1 MLTFTRVICLVLL
14 LTIVG
19 AWPAHADDLDDFLN
33 AAIRQRNIPGV
44 AIAVVKDGVLVRSAG
59 YGLADR
65 ERGIAPGPETVF
77 LIGSLS
83 KQFIA
88 TGIMVLA
95 QDSKLAVD
103 DRIDKHF
110 ADVPPAWHDI
120 TLRHLLTHTSGLRRE
135 APAADLSKA
144 QPDIE
149 LIRSAYGVPLQW
161 KPGDKYDYSNLGYY
175 VLAEVITRVSGVPWH
190 QFITQRVFAP
200 LGMTRTTTTSD
211 AGRLFNRASGYVWR
225 DGAWS
230 AAPTLVAL
238 RPSGAFVSTAT
249 DLAKWATAL
258 DGDQVLSRTSKTE
271 MWKPV
276 VLNGG
281 GTFPYGFGW
290 ELDDFPP
297 GGHVTGVPMIRH
309 EGTIPGFRPGFT
321 RLPKQGL
328 TIILMTNLDRGPV
341 DAIIA
346 GIAVRYAPE
355 LLPEAVKQWK
365 DKATLG
371 LK

>member
-1 MLTFTRVICLVLL
+1 MKTLL
-14 LTIVG
+14 LLAGSLMI
-19 AWPAHADDLDDFLN
+19 AAAPADADDLDDFVN

-44 AIAVVKDGVLVRSAG
+44 AIAIVKDGGLVRAGG

-65 ERGIAPGPETVF
+65 ERNIVPQPDTVF
-77 LIGSLS
+77 RIGSLS

-88 TGIMVLA
+88 TGIMLLL
-95 QDSKLAVD
+95 QDGKLAVG
-103 DRIDKHF
+103 DRIDEYLPD
-110 ADVPPAWHDI
+110 APPAWHDI

-135 APAADLSKA
+135 APAANLGKA
-144 QPDIE
+144 QAD
-149 LIRSAYGVPLQW
+149 LDVIRSAYGVPLQW

-175 VLAEVITRVSGVPWH
+175 VLAQVITRVSGSPWH
-190 QFITQRVFAP
+190 EFIAGRVFRP

-211 AGRLFNRASGYVWR
+211 AERLSDRAFGYVWR
-225 DGAWS
+225 DGTWS
-230 AAPTLVAL
+230 AAPALEAL

-249 DLAKWATAL
+249 DLARWAAAL
-258 DGDQVLSRTSKTE
+258 DGDRVLSKASKAE
-271 MWKPV
+271 MWKPAT
-276 VLNGG
+276 LNDG

-328 TIILMTNLDRGPV
+328 TIIVMTNLDRGPV

-355 LLPEAVKQWK
+355 LIPEALRQWK

>member
-1 MLTFTRVICLVLL
+1 MKRFLAALVVVV
-14 LTIVG
+14 VG
-19 AWPAHADDLDDFLN
+19 AAPAWADDLDDFVN

-44 AIAVVKDGVLVRSAG
+44 AIAVVKDGVLVRTGG

-65 ERGIAPGPETVF
+65 EQRRAPQPDTVF

-88 TGIMVLA
+88 TGIMLLA
-95 QDSKLAVD
+95 QDGKLAVGGRVD
-103 DRIDKHF
+103 
-110 ADVPPAWHDI
+110 AYVPDVPPAWHDI
-120 TLRHLLTHTSGLRRE
+120 TIRHLLTHTSGLPRE
-135 APAADLSKA
+135 APAADLGKD
-144 QPDIE
+144 QPAID
-149 LIRSAYGVPLQW
+149 LIRSAYGVPLQR
-161 KPGDKYDYSNLGYY
+161 KPGDRYDYSNLGYY
-175 VLAEVITRVSGVPWH
+175 VLAEVISRVSGTSWDT
-190 QFITQRVFAP
+190 FLERRVFMP
-200 LGMTRTTTTSD
+200 LGMHRTTTTRD
-211 AGRLFNRASGYVWR
+211 AARLPNRASGYVWR

-230 AAPTLVAL
+230 AAPQLAAL

-249 DLAKWATAL
+249 DLARWAVAL
-258 DGDQVLSRTSKTE
+258 DGGRVLSPASKAE

-276 VLNGG
+276 TLNSG

-321 RLPKQGL
+321 RLPKQRL
-328 TIILMTNLDRGPV
+328 TVIVLTNLDRAPV
-341 DAIIA
+341 DALIA

-355 LLPEAVKQWK
+355 LIPEAARQWK
-365 DKATLG
+365 DKAALG

>member
-1 MLTFTRVICLVLL
+1 MTRFFVAVAVMI
-14 LTIVG
+14 
-19 AWPAHADDLDDFLN
+19 AAAAPASADDLDDFVN

-44 AIAVVKDGVLVRSAG
+44 AIAVVKDGALVRTGG

-65 ERGIAPGPETVF
+65 ERNVAPGPDTVF
-77 LIGSLS
+77 RIGSLS

-88 TGIMVLA
+88 TGIMLLVQDGTLMVGDRLEKHLA
-95 QDSKLAVD
+95 G
-103 DRIDKHF
+103 
-110 ADVPPAWHDI
+110 VPQAWHDI
-120 TLRHLLTHTSGLRRE
+120 TIRHLLTHTSGLRRE
-135 APAADLSKA
+135 APSADLSKA
-144 QPDIE
+144 QPDID
-149 LIRSAYGVPLQW
+149 LIRSAYDVPLQW
-161 KPGDKYDYSNLGYY
+161 QPGDKYDYSNLGYY
-175 VLAEVITRVSGVPWH
+175 VLAEVITRVSGMPWH
-190 QFITQRVFAP
+190 EFIAKRVFQP

-211 AGRLFNRASGYVWR
+211 AGRLSNRASGYVWR
-225 DGAWS
+225 DGTWS
-230 AAPTLVAL
+230 AAPALVAL

-249 DLAKWATAL
+249 DLAKWAVAL
-258 DGDQVLSRTSKTE
+258 EGDRVLSKASKAE

-276 VLNGG
+276 TLNDG

-328 TIILMTNLDRGPV
+328 TIIVMTNLDRGAV

-355 LLPEAVKQWK
+355 LIPDALRQWK
-365 DKATLG
+365 DRTALG

>member
-1 MLTFTRVICLVLL
+1 MKRVWLQAFTLVA
-14 LTIVG
+14 VC
-19 AWPAHADDLDDFLN
+19 AAAVSADDLDDFVN

-44 AIAVVKDGVLVRSAG
+44 AIAVVKDGALVRTGG

-65 ERGIAPGPETVF
+65 ERNFAPGPDTVF
-77 LIGSLS
+77 RIGSLS

-88 TGIMVLA
+88 TGIMLLV
-95 QDSKLAVD
+95 QDGTLMVG
-103 DRIDKHF
+103 DRVEKHLPG
-110 ADVPPAWHDI
+110 VPRAWHDI
-120 TLRHLLTHTSGLRRE
+120 TIRHLLTHTSGLRRE

-144 QPDIE
+144 QPDID
-149 LIRSAYGVPLQW
+149 LIRSAYDVPLQW
-161 KPGDKYDYSNLGYY
+161 KPGGKYDYSNLGYY
-175 VLAEVITRVSGVPWH
+175 VLAEVITRVSGMPWH
-190 QFITQRVFAP
+190 EFIAKRVFQP

-211 AGRLFNRASGYVWR
+211 AGRLSNRASGYVWR

-230 AAPTLVAL
+230 AAPALVAL

-249 DLAKWATAL
+249 DLAKWAVAL
-258 DGDQVLSRTSKTE
+258 EGDRVLSKASKAE

-276 VLNGG
+276 TLNDG

-328 TIILMTNLDRGPV
+328 TIIVMTNLDRGAV
-341 DAIIA
+341 DALIA

-355 LLPEAVKQWK
+355 LIPEALKQWK

>member
-1 MLTFTRVICLVLL
+1 M
-14 LTIVG
+14 
-19 AWPAHADDLDDFLN
+19 
-33 AAIRQRNIPGV
+33 
-44 AIAVVKDGVLVRSAG
+44 
-59 YGLADR
+59 
-65 ERGIAPGPETVF
+65 
-77 LIGSLS
+77 
-83 KQFIA
+83 
-88 TGIMVLA
+88 
-95 QDSKLAVD
+95 
-103 DRIDKHF
+103 
-110 ADVPPAWHDI
+110 PPSWRDI
-120 TLRHLLTHTSGLRRE
+120 SLRHLLTHTSGLRRE
-135 APAADLSKA
+135 APAADLSQA
-144 QPDIE
+144 QSDID

-161 KPGDKYDYSNLGYY
+161 TPGDKYDYSNLGYY
-175 VLAEVITRVSGVPWH
+175 VLAEVITRVGGMPWH
-190 QFITQRVFAP
+190 EFIAK
-200 LGMTRTTTTSD
+200 
-211 AGRLFNRASGYVWR
+211 RASGYLWR

-230 AAPTLVAL
+230 AAPAVVAL

-249 DLAKWATAL
+249 DLARWAVAL
-258 DGDQVLSRTSKTE
+258 EGDRVLSKASKAE

-276 VLNGG
+276 GLNGG
-281 GTFPYGFGW
+281 ETFPYGFGW

-328 TIILMTNLDRGPV
+328 TVIVMTNLDRGAV

-355 LLPEAVKQWK
+355 LIPDALRQWK

>member
-1 MLTFTRVICLVLL
+1 MKRFLMTVSVM
-14 LTIVG
+14 VVAAVP
-19 AWPAHADDLDDFLN
+19 AWGDDLDDFVN
-33 AAIRQRNIPGV
+33 AAIKQRNIPGV
-44 AIAVVKDGVLVRSAG
+44 AIAVVKDGVLVRTGG

-65 ERGIAPGPETVF
+65 ERTIAPGPDTVF
-77 LIGSLS
+77 RIGSLS

-88 TGIMVLA
+88 TGIMLLA
-95 QDSKLAVD
+95 QDRKLSVD
-103 DRIDKHF
+103 DRIDNYMP
-110 ADVPPAWHDI
+110 DVPAAWRDI
-120 TLRHLLTHTSGLRRE
+120 TIRHLLTHTSGLQRE
-135 APAADLSKA
+135 APASDLSKA
-144 QPDIE
+144 QPDISV
-149 LIRSAYGVPLQW
+149 IRSAYEVPLQW
-161 KPGDKYDYSNLGYY
+161 KPGDKYDYSNLGYFL
-175 VLAEVITRVSGVPWH
+175 LAEVITRVSGTPWH
-190 QFITQRVFAP
+190 EFIARRVFAP

-211 AGRLFNRASGYVWR
+211 ADRLPNRASGYVWR

-230 AAPTLVAL
+230 AAPPLVAL
-238 RPSGAFVSTAT
+238 RPSGAFASTAA
-249 DLAKWATAL
+249 DLARWAVAL
-258 DGDQVLSRTSKTE
+258 DGDRVLSSASKVE

-328 TIILMTNLDRGPV
+328 TIILLTNLDRAPV

-346 GIAVRYAPE
+346 AIAVRYAPE
-355 LLPEAVKQWK
+355 LIPETFRQWK

-371 LK
+371 LR

>member
-1 MLTFTRVICLVLL
+1 MTKFARAIALLVLASL
-14 LTIVG
+14 A

-33 AAIRQRNIPGV
+33 AAIRQRNIPGI
-44 AIAVVKDGVLVRSAG
+44 AIAVVKDGTLIRSGG

-65 ERGIAPGPETVF
+65 EGGTAPGPDTVF

-88 TGIMVLA
+88 AGIMVLA
-95 QDSKLAVD
+95 QDGKLAVNGRVD
-103 DRIDKHF
+103 QHF
-110 ADVPPAWHDI
+110 PDAPQAWHDI
-120 TLRHLLTHTSGLRRE
+120 TIRHLLTHTSGLRRE

-144 QPDIE
+144 QPDID
-149 LIRSAYGVPLQW
+149 LIRSAYSVPLQW
-161 KPGDKYDYSNLGYY
+161 KPGDRYDYSNLGYY
-175 VLAEVITRVSGVPWH
+175 VLAEIITRVSGTPWPDFM
-190 QFITQRVFAP
+190 QRRVFAR

-211 AGRLFNRASGYVWR
+211 AGHLSNRASGYVWR

-230 AAPTLVAL
+230 AAPVPVAL

-249 DLAKWATAL
+249 DLARWAAAL
-258 DGDQVLSRTSKTE
+258 DGEQVLSRTSKAE
-271 MWKPV
+271 MWTSV

-281 GTFPYGFGW
+281 GTYPYGFGW

-328 TIILMTNLDRGPV
+328 TIIVMTNLDRGPV

-355 LLPEAVKQWK
+355 LIPDALRQWK
-365 DKATLG
+365 DRAALG

>member
-1 MLTFTRVICLVLL
+1 MKTLSLLASL
-14 LTIVG
+14 LTAVYVG
-19 AWPAHADDLDDFLN
+19 PAGADDLDDFLD
-33 AAIRQRNIPGV
+33 AAVRQRNIPGV
-44 AIAVVKDGVLVRSAG
+44 AIAVVKDGVLVRSGG

-88 TGIMVLA
+88 TGVMLLV
-95 QDSKLAVD
+95 QDGRLAVG
-103 DRIDKHF
+103 DRIDTF
-110 ADVPPAWHDI
+110 IQDAPASWHDI
-120 TLRHLLTHTSGLRRE
+120 TIRHLLTHTSGLRRE

-144 QPDIE
+144 QPDID
-149 LIRSAYGVPLQW
+149 LIRSAYSVPLQW

-175 VLAEVITRVSGVPWH
+175 ALAEVITRVSGARWDE
-190 QFITQRVFAP
+190 FIDRRVFAP

-211 AGRLFNRASGYVWR
+211 ANRLPGRASGYVYR

-249 DLAKWATAL
+249 DLAKWAAAL
-258 DGDQVLSRTSKTE
+258 DGDRVLSSASKKE
-271 MWKPV
+271 MWTPV
-276 VLNGG
+276 VLNNGT
-281 GTFPYGFGW
+281 TFPYGYGW

-328 TIILMTNLDRGPV
+328 TVIVLTNLDRGPV
-341 DAIIA
+341 DALIA

-355 LLPEAVKQWK
+355 LIPEAARQWK
-365 DKATLG
+365 DKTTLG